1 MKKKL
6 RQSQDKP
13 QTKIRVQNRRA
24 ALVPLFAQGKTV
36 SEAQKIINADGHKAS
51 RALVGFDLQ
60 ALAREAPQ
68 KVEEARQEAGEQLR
82 GLRQLINNAEEL
94 GLKDQVGLLLQVH
107 DRYSRLLGLD
117 APTKSV
123 SATFNGDVDPATLIG
138 YRKFVSVTSNMGRET
153 LDRVYQ
159 FAAKLNGAPAPR
171 VINPPAT
178 SELWEDEPKQLTE
191 GQ

>member
-82 GLRQLINNAEEL
+82 GLRQLINNAQEL

>member
-1 MKKKL
+1 MKKNK
-6 RQSQDKP
+6 QSQNAPKNV
-13 QTKIRVQNRRA
+13 IRVAKKRA
-24 ALVPLFAQGKTV
+24 RLVTLFSEGATV
-36 SEAQKIINADGHKAS
+36 RQAAKQLKAEGFKKGAS
-51 RALVGFDLQ
+51 RSAVGADLQ

-138 YRKFVSVTSNMGRET
+138 YRKFVSVTSNMDQAT
-153 LDRVYQ
+153 LARVYE
-159 FAAKLNGAPAPR
+159 FAAK
-171 VINPPAT
+171 
-178 SELWEDEPKQLTE
+178 
-191 GQ
+191 

>member
-1 MKKKL
+1 L
-6 RQSQDKP
+6 
-13 QTKIRVQNRRA
+13 I
-24 ALVPLFAQGKTV
+24 PLFAEGKTV
-36 SEAQKIINADGHKAS
+36 RQAAKVLKAEGFPKAS
-51 RALVGFDLQ
+51 VAIVGRDLQ

-107 DRYSRLLGLD
+107 DRYARLLGLD

-138 YRKFVSVTSNMGRET
+138 YRKFVSVTSNMDQAT
-153 LDRVYQ
+153 LSRVYE